1 MPLFAVEGSE
11 LMLLIGKFWWPFV
24 RFSALLWSMPMF
36 DGPYV
41 TPRARILLAAS
52 LALLVATTT
61 ITVPAVDPLSIESMV
76 MTLEQIVLGV
86 LLGLAIRILFG
97 VATLTGTIVSMQ
109 MGLAMAVMMD
119 PGNDQ
124 APLVSQLFWLVASLC
139 FLGLDGHLIVLA
151 VATDSF
157 QLWPI
162 GTSLYHL
169 QLGAIIELFGW
180 MFTAALLVSL
190 PAIITM
196 LLVNMTFG
204 VASRAAPSLNI
215 FVLGF
220 PVTLLLG
227 LIPILLMVY
236 QLGEHF
242 FNFTEYV
249 LFAMRRV
256 LEG

>member
-1 MPLFAVEGSE
+1 MPLVAVEGADI
-11 LMLLIGKFWWPFV
+11 MAFIGKFWWPFL
-24 RFSALLWSMPMF
+24 RFSALAWSLPMF

-41 TPRARILLAAS
+41 TPRARILLSAS
-52 LALLVATTT
+52 LSLLVATTS
-61 ITVPAVDPLSIESMV
+61 IYVPAIDPFGTDSIV
-76 MTLEQIVLGV
+76 IAIEQICMGV

-109 MGLAMAVMMD
+109 MGLAMAMMMD

-124 APLVSQLFWLVASLC
+124 APIVSQLFWLVAALC
-139 FLGLDGHLIVLA
+139 FLGFDGHLIVFA
-151 VATDSF
+151 IVTDSF
-157 QLWPI
+157 QLWPV
-162 GTSLYHL
+162 GTSIY
-169 QLGAIIELFGW
+169 QLDIGGIIALFGW
-180 MFTAALLVSL
+180 MFAASLLVAL

-204 VASRAAPSLNI
+204 VASRAAPSLNV

-220 PVTLLLG
+220 PVTMLLG
-227 LIPILLMVY
+227 LVPILLMVY

-249 LFAMRRV
+249 LATMRRV